1 MADNTTT
8 YTAVIDTQVKGAD
21 QVEQLGESA
30 ETAATGF
37 TKLQLQIRQTQ
48 KDLQAA
54 AVAGDKV
61 TFNKLRAQLDEL
73 EEGLEKVQFQ
83 SKQFDDQLASL
94 PGPAGAA
101 GNAIKSVD
109 GAFKLIVANPI
120 VATIGALVGLFLAL
134 KESLNRTEEGQAK
147 LNKISEAFT
156 KIMNGVF
163 AVIEPVAM
171 MLADL
176 VVSLLENDK
185 VMKVLS
191 TTMGVLSATFSTVL
205 GIAKELGGFIINNF
219 VNAFKTLVGVAGG
232 AGKVLKGVFTFDLDL
247 IKEGIGQ
254 VGDTVKTGFNSFV
267 DNAKNTA
274 KGIGTAV
281 VDGVTKGF
289 DAGSKAF
296 TAGSKRLTE
305 AEKKAAEEARKKR
318 EEQAKKDAENAKK
331 AAEEAAKDLAA
342 ANKVQTEAYLATL
355 SARDQEIYKAGVAQN
370 ERLLALEKAG
380 IKDKSAV
387 LEQGRL
393 ELAAINKKYDDEE
406 AKKLEEAKKKKEDE
420 DKKKEE
426 EAKAAEDKK
435 REDNLLGLETQLE
448 FDFLTFQQRK
458 DLISQKEAELLTD
471 KTLTENQR
479 TAIAKAAAAER
490 AAVDQAELDAKADI
504 QKSQLDLVQG
514 FGSLLTQIAGK
525 NKALAIA
532 GIVLEQGAALGK
544 VLIDTFRGISSATA
558 AAAPFVANP
567 LTAIPATANLART
580 IAQIKISGALSA
592 AGIVAGAVKGISAIN
607 QSGIPGG
614 GGGAASSAG
623 SAGGGV
629 SIPAP
634 TIQSAGAPQI
644 QGTAAAT
651 PGSQIASTLAA
662 TTGRPIRAYVV
673 SGDVSN
679 QQALDRRTS
688 SAATFG
694 G

>member
-1 MADNTTT
+1 MAENTTT

-21 QVEQLGESA
+21 EIEQLGEKA
-30 ETAATGF
+30 DGAAAGF

-54 AVAGDKV
+54 AASGDKV
-61 TFNKLRAQLDEL
+61 KFNKLRAQLDEL

-83 SKQFDDQLASL
+83 AKQFDDQLASL

-101 GNAIKSVD
+101 GNAMKSID
-109 GAFKLIVANPI
+109 GAFKLLVANPI

-176 VVSLLENDK
+176 VVGLLENDK

-191 TTMGVLSATFSTVL
+191 VTMGVLSGTFTAVL
-205 GIAKELGGFIINNF
+205 GIGKELVGFIINNF

-254 VGDTVKTGFNSFV
+254 VGDTVTTGFNSFV
-267 DNAKNTA
+267 DNAKSTA

-281 VDGVTKGF
+281 VNGVTTGF
-289 DAGSKAF
+289 EAGSKAF

-305 AEKKAAEEARKKR
+305 EEKKAAEEAKKKR
-318 EEQAKKDAENAKK
+318 EEAAKKT
-331 AAEEAAKDLAA
+331 AEEAKKQAEEDAKNLAA

-355 SARDQEIYKAGVAQN
+355 AARDQEIFKAGVAQN

-380 IKDKSAV
+380 IKDKTAV

-393 ELAAINKKYDDEE
+393 EELAINKKYDDEE
-406 AKKLEEAKKKKEDE
+406 AKKIEEAKKKKEED
-420 DKKKEE
+420 DKKAAEE
-426 EAKAAEDKK
+426 IKAAEDKK

-490 AAVDQAELDAKADI
+490 ASIDQAELQAKADI

-544 VLIDTFRGISSATA
+544 VLIDTFRGLSSATA
-558 AAAPFVANP
+558 AAAPFIANP
-567 LTAIPATANLART
+567 ITAIPATANLART
-580 IAQIKISGALSA
+580 LAQIKITGALSA
-592 AGIVAGAVKGISAIN
+592 AGIIAGAAKGISAIN
-607 QSGIPGG
+607 KAGIPGG
-614 GGGAASSAG
+614 GGGGA
-623 SAGGGV
+623 SAGGGGGDI

-634 TIQSAGAPQI
+634 TVQSAGAPQI

-662 TTGRPIRAYVV
+662 ASGKPIKAYVV

-688 SAATFG
+688 NAATFG

>member
-1 MADNTTT
+1 MAENTTT
-8 YTAVIDTQVKGAD
+8 YTAIIDTQVKGAD
-21 QVEQLGESA
+21 EIEQLGEKA
-30 ETAATGF
+30 DGAAAGF

-54 AVAGDKV
+54 AASGDKV
-61 TFNKLRAQLDEL
+61 KFNKLKAQLDDL

-83 SKQFDDQLASL
+83 AKQFDDQLASL

-101 GNAIKSVD
+101 GNALKSVD
-109 GAFKLIVANPI
+109 GAFKLLVANPI
-120 VATIGALVGLFLAL
+120 VATIGVIVGLFLAL

-176 VVSLLENDK
+176 VVGLLENDK

-191 TTMGVLSATFSTVL
+191 VTMGVLSGTFSAVL
-205 GIAKELGGFIINNF
+205 GIGKELVGFIINNF

-247 IKEGIGQ
+247 IKEGISQ
-254 VGDTVKTGFNSFV
+254 VGDTVTTGFNSFV
-267 DNAKNTA
+267 DNAKSTA

-281 VDGVTKGF
+281 VNGVTTGF
-289 DAGSKAF
+289 EAGSKAF

-305 AEKKAAEEARKKR
+305 EEKKAAEEAKKKR
-318 EEQAKKDAENAKK
+318 EEAAKKS
-331 AAEEAAKDLAA
+331 AEEAKKQAEEDAKNLAA

-355 SARDQEIYKAGVAQN
+355 AARDQEIFNLGLKQN

-380 IKDKSAV
+380 IKDKTAV

-393 ELAAINKKYDDEE
+393 EELAINKKYDDEE
-406 AKKLEEAKKKKEDE
+406 AKKIEEKKKEQDE
-420 DKKKEE
+420 KDKKAAEDI
-426 EAKAAEDKK
+426 KAAEDKT
-435 REDNLLGLETQLE
+435 REDNLLGLEAQLE

-490 AAVDQAELDAKADI
+490 AFIDQAELQAKADI

-544 VLIDTFRGISSATA
+544 VLIDTFRGISAATA
-558 AAAPFVANP
+558 AAAPFIANP
-567 LTAIPATANLART
+567 ITAIPATANLVRT
-580 IAQIKISGALSA
+580 LAQIKITGALSA
-592 AGIVAGAVKGISAIN
+592 AGIIAGAAKGISAIN
-607 QSGIPGG
+607 KSGIPGG
-614 GGGAASSAG
+614 GGGA
-623 SAGGGV
+623 SAGGGGGDIA
-629 SIPAP
+629 IPAP
-634 TIQSAGAPQI
+634 TVQAAGAPQI

-662 TTGRPIRAYVV
+662 ASGKPIKAYVV
-673 SGDVSN
+673 SGDVSS

-688 SAATFG
+688 NAATFG

>member
-1 MADNTTT
+1 MAENTTT
-8 YTAVIDTQVKGAD
+8 YTAIIDTQVKGAD
-21 QVEQLGESA
+21 EIEQLGEKA
-30 ETAATGF
+30 DGAAAGF

-54 AVAGDKV
+54 AASGDKV
-61 TFNKLRAQLDEL
+61 KFNKLKAQLDDL

-83 SKQFDDQLASL
+83 AKQFDDQLASL

-101 GNAIKSVD
+101 GNALKSVD
-109 GAFKLIVANPI
+109 GAFKLLVANPI
-120 VATIGALVGLFLAL
+120 VATIGVIVGLFLAL

-176 VVSLLENDK
+176 VVGLLENDK

-191 TTMGVLSATFSTVL
+191 VTMGVLSGTFTAVL
-205 GIAKELGGFIINNF
+205 GIGKELVGFIINNF

-247 IKEGIGQ
+247 IKEGISQ
-254 VGDTVKTGFNSFV
+254 VGDTVTTGFNSFV
-267 DNAKNTA
+267 DNAKSTA

-281 VDGVTKGF
+281 VNGVTTGF
-289 DAGSKAF
+289 EAGSKAF

-305 AEKKAAEEARKKR
+305 EEKKAAEEAKKKR
-318 EEQAKKDAENAKK
+318 EEAAKKS
-331 AAEEAAKDLAA
+331 AEEAKKQAEEDAKNLAA

-355 SARDQEIYKAGVAQN
+355 AARDQEIFNLGLKQN

-380 IKDKSAV
+380 IKDKTAV

-393 ELAAINKKYDDEE
+393 EELAINKKYDDEE
-406 AKKLEEAKKKKEDE
+406 AKKIEEKKKEQDE
-420 DKKKEE
+420 KDKKAAEDI
-426 EAKAAEDKK
+426 KAAEDKT
-435 REDNLLGLETQLE
+435 REDNLLGLEAQLE

-490 AAVDQAELDAKADI
+490 ASIDQAELQAKTDI

-544 VLIDTFRGISSATA
+544 VLIDTFRGISAATA
-558 AAAPFVANP
+558 AAAPFIANP
-567 LTAIPATANLART
+567 ITAIPATANLART
-580 IAQIKISGALSA
+580 LAQIKITGALSA
-592 AGIVAGAVKGISAIN
+592 AGIIAGAAKGISAIN
-607 QSGIPGG
+607 KSGIPGG
-614 GGGAASSAG
+614 GGGGA
-623 SAGGGV
+623 SAGGGAGDI

-634 TIQSAGAPQI
+634 TVQSAGAPQI

-662 TTGRPIRAYVV
+662 ASGKPIKAYVV
-673 SGDVSN
+673 SGDVSS

-688 SAATFG
+688 NAATFG

>member
-1 MADNTTT
+1 MAENTTT
-8 YTAVIDTQVKGAD
+8 YTAIIDTQVKGAD
-21 QVEQLGESA
+21 EIEQLGEKA
-30 ETAATGF
+30 DGAAAGF

-54 AVAGDKV
+54 AASGDKV
-61 TFNKLRAQLDEL
+61 KFNKLKAQLDDL

-83 SKQFDDQLASL
+83 AKQFDDQLASL

-101 GNAIKSVD
+101 GNALKSVD
-109 GAFKLIVANPI
+109 GAFKLLVANPI
-120 VATIGALVGLFLAL
+120 VATIGVIVGLFLAL

-176 VVSLLENDK
+176 VVGLLENDK

-191 TTMGVLSATFSTVL
+191 VTMGVLSGTFTAVL
-205 GIAKELGGFIINNF
+205 GIGKELVGFIINNF

-247 IKEGIGQ
+247 IKEGISQ
-254 VGDTVKTGFNSFV
+254 VGDTVTTGFNSFV
-267 DNAKNTA
+267 DNAKSTA

-281 VDGVTKGF
+281 VNGVTTGF
-289 DAGSKAF
+289 EAGSKAF

-305 AEKKAAEEARKKR
+305 EEKKAAEEAKKKR
-318 EEQAKKDAENAKK
+318 EEAAKKS
-331 AAEEAAKDLAA
+331 AEEAKKQAEEDAKNLAA

-355 SARDQEIYKAGVAQN
+355 AARDQEIFNLGLKQN

-380 IKDKSAV
+380 IKDKTAV

-393 ELAAINKKYDDEE
+393 EELAINKKYDDEE
-406 AKKLEEAKKKKEDE
+406 AKKIEEKKKEQDE
-420 DKKKEE
+420 KDKKAAEDI
-426 EAKAAEDKK
+426 KAAEDKT
-435 REDNLLGLETQLE
+435 REDNLLGLEAQLE

-490 AAVDQAELDAKADI
+490 ASIDQAELQAKTDI

-544 VLIDTFRGISSATA
+544 VLIDTFRGISAATA
-558 AAAPFVANP
+558 AAAPFIANP
-567 LTAIPATANLART
+567 ITAIPATANLART
-580 IAQIKISGALSA
+580 LAQIKITGALSA
-592 AGIVAGAVKGISAIN
+592 AGIIAGAAKGISAIN
-607 QSGIPGG
+607 KSGIPGG
-614 GGGAASSAG
+614 GGGASAS
-623 SAGGGV
+623 GGGGDIA
-629 SIPAP
+629 IPAP
-634 TIQSAGAPQI
+634 TVQAAGAPQI

-662 TTGRPIRAYVV
+662 ASGKPIKAYVV
-673 SGDVSN
+673 SGDVSS

-688 SAATFG
+688 NAATFG